1 MFGLKAEKKKMHRGS
16 IFLGS
21 GRERNRLCGGK
32 LLSNDHFTYAGT
44 YSDINQSSK
53 WLTENLREHSK
64 GKFVWCWHLESSVC
78 VCARMP
84 AWFTRC
90 VAESTVIPA
99 ASTAALYTSHLQRL
113 ASVVETRTIF
123 NWPSKH
129 SGQQREESGLPQWTT
144 APLPVCHSHHSFLSS
159 HLSIYL
165 SVCPFCIL
173 APLCLSNSQTRFPH
187 DWLKTAFPV
196 FATCG
201 FI

>member
-1 MFGLKAEKKKMHRGS
+1 MFGWKAEKKEDAQREY
-16 IFLGS
+16 ILGR
-21 GRERNRLCGGK
+21 GRERNKLCGGK
-32 LLSNDHFTYAGT
+32 LLSNTHFTYAGT

-78 VCARMP
+78 VCVCLCARMSG
-84 AWFTRC
+84 WFTRC

-99 ASTAALYTSHLQRL
+99 ASTAALHTSHLQRL

-144 APLPVCHSHHSFLSS
+144 APLPVRHSHHSFLYS

-165 SVCPFCIL
+165 S
-173 APLCLSNSQTRFPH
+173 
-187 DWLKTAFPV
+187 
-196 FATCG
+196 G
-201 FI
+201 